1 MNHQKRCFTLIEL
14 LIVIAIIAILAGM
27 LLPALNKAKQTAL
40 SIKCLSQ
47 QKSIGLML
55 SEYTSDFQ
63 DYLPISNFLL
73 DGQAHTFQIQLTM
86 HHYGVAVTTAANKE
100 NQKKYPWYFP
110 ARKECWGD
118 KGAGIV
124 AWLGNYTVNGSLLG
138 KYADGDAGLIKPNK
152 LSLFRESSKCGVL
165 TDGVVMPYS
174 IGGVLYG
181 KESNQRFPNIYHI
194 RTDLTPQYL
203 SVGYDRHNWNTNIL
217 YLDGH
222 AASARFQ
229 TILPIAYSTDDKL
242 YK

>member
-100 NQKKYPWYFP
+100 NQKKYPWYCP

-138 KYADGDAGLIKPNK
+138 NMRMETQA
-152 LSLFRESSKCGVL
+152 
-165 TDGVVMPYS
+165 
-174 IGGVLYG
+174 
-181 KESNQRFPNIYHI
+181 
-194 RTDLTPQYL
+194 
-203 SVGYDRHNWNTNIL
+203 
-217 YLDGH
+217 
-222 AASARFQ
+222 
-229 TILPIAYSTDDKL
+229 
-242 YK
+242 

>member
-27 LLPALNKAKQTAL
+27 LLPALNKAKQTAI

-100 NQKKYPWYFP
+100 NQKKYPWYCP

-138 KYADGDAGLIKPNK
+138 KYADGDAGLIKPNQAE
-152 LSLFRESSKCGVL
+152 SFQRELKVRS
-165 TDGVVMPYS
+165 TDGWCCHALQYRWSALWEGEQPAFS
-174 IGGVLYG
+174 
-181 KESNQRFPNIYHI
+181 
-194 RTDLTPQYL
+194 QYL
-203 SVGYDRHNWNTNIL
+203 SYPDRP
-217 YLDGH
+217 Y
-222 AASARFQ
+222 SAISFRWLRQ
-229 TILPIAYSTDDKL
+229 T
-242 YK
+242 